1 MNSQSPLLL
10 GVTALVATAG
20 LFYIIRKSK
29 LPNESTPKQ
38 KEVESQKNVTKDETS
53 PSPPPPRR
61 SIRIA
66 FGSQTGTAHRLATL
80 MHNSN
85 QSFKTSLINT
95 SLVNMKAYDVDNLE
109 KEEVIIFVMCTWEG
123 GVPPE
128 SAQIFCSW
136 LEDMA
141 NDFRVPNTFLSKTSY
156 AVFGLGSSEYAPVDR
171 FCKAALLLDK
181 HMERLGAKR
190 LTPVVKGDA
199 SSDIEVQFLQ
209 WSENKLWPA
218 ISQLYGITNN
228 GILATNSDFKNI
240 IAGGK
245 HRKEETTNAV
255 KWESLEDSGLLRP
268 VRRNTN
274 DHIPLAQYR
283 RNKRKAKR
291 AARIKARA
299 ADVIENDEDRLNA
312 SLVDLEDLGSVM
324 VKGKASVMEEIA
336 AKPID
341 RPEMVTPMQRKAL
354 TKEGYSIIGTHS
366 AVKLCR
372 WTKHQ
377 LRGRGGCYK
386 HT

>member
-1 MNSQSPLLL
+1 M
-10 GVTALVATAG
+10 ALK
-20 LFYIIRKSK
+20 Y
-29 LPNESTPKQ
+29 
-38 KEVESQKNVTKDETS
+38 
-53 PSPPPPRR
+53 
-61 SIRIA
+61 
-66 FGSQTGTAHRLATL
+66 
-80 MHNSN
+80 
-85 QSFKTSLINT
+85 
-95 SLVNMKAYDVDNLE
+95 
-109 KEEVIIFVMCTWEG
+109 
-123 GVPPE
+123 
-128 SAQIFCSW
+128 
-136 LEDMA
+136 
-141 NDFRVPNTFLSKTSY
+141 
-156 AVFGLGSSEYAPVDR
+156 
-171 FCKAALLLDK
+171 
-181 HMERLGAKR
+181 
-190 LTPVVKGDA
+190 
-199 SSDIEVQFLQ
+199 
-209 WSENKLWPA
+209 
-218 ISQLYGITNN
+218 
-228 GILATNSDFKNI
+228 I